1 MYFMSF
7 LGGAELSQQAL
18 GKNEPLVR
26 LGTFAL
32 VDTEHAD
39 YWRHNKVGPLFLFLT
54 GLFVTTFSGL
64 ISSGGFILLLQ
75 EVRR

>member
-7 LGGAELSQQAL
+7 LGGLSFRNKRLA
-18 GKNEPLVR
+18 NEPLVR
-26 LGTFAL
+26 LGTFTL